1 MIFCVQKM
9 DTFWHSKIRDTF
21 DTTLMRSRE
30 QLGDEQR
37 SLLIIRFIPSCPPY
51 VGPQR
56 EVCASSMRHEFV
68 HYNYTNQDQQP
79 DSLALDFEFKS
90 SWDTTTKMTR
100 LVNLTPQPISAQKRH
115 FDLVCFD
122 SQQCC
127 CSPQQQKQ
135 QQILSLFTSHTSELP
150 TRDVNNTNAKAQFSQ
165 N

>member
-1 MIFCVQKM
+1 MNSVLF
-9 DTFWHSKIRDTF
+9 
-21 DTTLMRSRE
+21 
-30 QLGDEQR
+30 
-37 SLLIIRFIPSCPPY
+37 SLYASSLHAPHMLSS
-51 VGPQR
+51 QQ
-56 EVCASSMRHEFV
+56 EVCTARSMRHEFV

-122 SQQCC
+122 SYVVVLLLTATT
-127 CSPQQQKQ
+127 KTAADFEF
-135 QQILSLFTSHTSELP
+135 IYITHTSELP